1 MTPYFH
7 SIADFLAM
15 GKHGFYVWLSFGLT
29 WLCILG
35 IIMYSRSQRQSAYND
50 ILTQQARQTQRQKR
64 PS

>member
-7 SIADFLAM
+7 SVADFLAM

-35 IIMYSRSQRQSAYND
+35 IIMYSRSQRQSVYND
-50 ILTQQARQTQRQKR
+50 ILTQQARQTQRR
-64 PS
+64 NR